1 MVTLNNDW
9 THIGVLIDRSGS
21 MSSLNPSTISV
32 ELTQFIRSQTG
43 GKVTVSASRFDDK
56 YESFLENVPASDV
69 NITEN
74 NIEPRG
80 MTALTE
86 SFCRLIDEL
95 GEKLSLMTDERPGKV
110 IVVVLTDGEENAS
123 SGKYAGPEGKK
134 LLREKITHQREVYN
148 WVFFFMGTNFDAVT
162 TGTDLGV
169 DLRTC
174 INFGSNENKCAQVLR
189 TVSQQV
195 SQLRTLAQDEMH
207 HMETVYSSAGFSQ
220 LQREDCS

>member
-21 MSSLNPSTISV
+21 MGSLNPATISV
-32 ELTQFIRSQTG
+32 ELTQFIRNQTG

-56 YESFLENVPASDV
+56 YESFLHNVPASDV
-69 NITEN
+69 NITETD
-74 NIEPRG
+74 IEPRG

-95 GEKLSLMTDERPGKV
+95 GVELSQMSDERPGKV
-110 IVVVLTDGEENAS
+110 IIVALTDGEENAS
-123 SGKYAGPEGKK
+123 NGKYAGSEGKR
-134 LLREKITHQREVYN
+134 LLHDMITHQREVYN
-148 WVFFFMGTNFDAVT
+148 WVFFFIGTNFDAVT
-162 TGTDLGV
+162 TGTNMGI

-189 TVSQQV
+189 SVSQQV
-195 SQLRTLAQDEMH
+195 SQLRTLDEAGMQQ
-207 HMETVYSSAGFSQ
+207 MEKVYSSAGFSQ
-220 LQREDCS
+220 LQREKCS